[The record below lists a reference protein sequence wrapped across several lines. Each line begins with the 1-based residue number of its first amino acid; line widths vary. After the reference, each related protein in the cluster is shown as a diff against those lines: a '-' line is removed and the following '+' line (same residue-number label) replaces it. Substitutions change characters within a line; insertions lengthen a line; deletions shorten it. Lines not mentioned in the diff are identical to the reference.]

1 MTHTNEKLNFE
12 LLKLKIFYIGF
23 TLNQFKVE
31 LILIY
36 SSSPSFWRFLLGT
49 VPLIQV
55 REILILEFVIAG
67 YRNIQWALNTIW
79 IYSNVQLFRQMF
91 FDVFWK
97 FLVSWGDLFQYTS
110 FYIFQVLRNLQTDET
125 FFTRTIILRVRVQ
138 DRIKHIKF
146 RKLSPGQR

>member
-36 SSSPSFWRFLLGT
+36 SSSPSFSRFLLGT

-55 REILILEFVIAG
+55 REILILKFVIAG
-67 YRNIQWALNTIW
+67 HRNIQWALNT
-79 IYSNVQLFRQMF
+79 M
-91 FDVFWK
+91 
-97 FLVSWGDLFQYTS
+97 
-110 FYIFQVLRNLQTDET
+110 
-125 FFTRTIILRVRVQ
+125 
-138 DRIKHIKF
+138 
-146 RKLSPGQR
+146 

>member
-1 MTHTNEKLNFE
+1 MVRNLFMTHTNEKLNFE

-36 SSSPSFWRFLLGT
+36 SSSPSFSRFLLGT

-67 YRNIQWALNTIW
+67 YRNIQWALNT
-79 IYSNVQLFRQMF
+79 M
-91 FDVFWK
+91 
-97 FLVSWGDLFQYTS
+97 
-110 FYIFQVLRNLQTDET
+110 
-125 FFTRTIILRVRVQ
+125 
-138 DRIKHIKF
+138 
-146 RKLSPGQR
+146 